1 VAENEQLYNCSF
13 SVINYK
19 NEVRLLEK
27 VLEVKELTKLYRNGR
42 GVKNI
47 SFEVHRGEVFGFLG
61 PNGAGKTTVMK
72 AITGLDSFQA
82 GEINILG
89 YDLKLQLEAALKKV
103 GCIIETA
110 DVYEYLSAYKN
121 LKFVARFHK
130 NITEAMIDEI
140 LEMVKLTKYKREKA
154 SKFSLG
160 MKQRLALAMALLAE
174 PELVILDEP
183 TNGLDIEGTVQ
194 MRNLIIDL
202 ASKNNTTFFISSHLV
217 HEVELMC
224 DKVAIIHEGQLVNNG
239 ESIENIRA
247 KFNSL
252 EDFYMHEVNKGGGYH
267 EQFKG

>member
-1 VAENEQLYNCSF
+1 M
-13 SVINYK
+13 
-19 NEVRLLEK
+19 EK
-27 VLEVKELTKLYRNGR
+27 VLEVRELTKLYRNGR

-47 SFEVHRGEVFGFLG
+47 SFEVNRGEVFGFLG

-72 AITGLDSFQA
+72 AITGLNSFQT
-82 GEINILG
+82 GKVTMLG
-89 YDLKLQLEAALKKV
+89 FDLKDNLEVALKKV

-130 NITEAMIDEI
+130 DITNDTIDEI
-140 LEMVKLTKYKREKA
+140 LELVNLTKYKNEKA

-160 MKQRLALAMALLAE
+160 MKQRLALAMALISK

-202 ASKNNTTFFISSHLV
+202 ANKNNTTFFISSHLV

-224 DKVAIIHEGQLVNNG
+224 NRVAIIHEGQLVNSG
-239 ESIENIRA
+239 ESIENIKT

-252 EDFYMHEVNKGGGYH
+252 EDFYMHEINKGGAQH
-267 EQFKG
+267 E

>member
-1 VAENEQLYNCSF
+1 
-13 SVINYK
+13 
-19 NEVRLLEK
+19 LEK
-27 VLEVKELTKLYRNGR
+27 VLEVKELTKLYGNGR

-47 SFEVHRGEVFGFLG
+47 SFEVFRGEVFGFLG

-72 AITGLDSFQA
+72 AITGLGSFQT

-89 YDLKLQLEAALKKV
+89 HDLKLQLETALKKV

-121 LKFVARFHK
+121 LKFISRFHK
-130 NITEAMIDEI
+130 DVTETDIDEI
-140 LEMVKLTKYKREKA
+140 LEVVNLTKYKREKA

-160 MKQRLALAMALLAE
+160 MKQRLALAIALLSK

-202 ASKNNTTFFISSHLV
+202 ANKKNITFFISSHLV

-224 DKVAIIHEGQLVNNG
+224 DKVAIIHEGQLVNSG
-239 ESIENIRA
+239 EAIENIKT

-252 EDFYMHEVNKGGGYH
+252 EDFYMHEINKGGSH
-267 EQFKG
+267 NEQFKS